1 MSFIIL
7 QLRRA
12 TAAAWTSADP
22 TLAEGEIGYETDTGK
37 YKIGDGTTAWTAL
50 AYFNK
55 GGVLT
60 YAALSTLDG
69 NTDISGAELE
79 ELTDGSETT
88 LHSHAGGGMT
98 FVNRGSLSGF
108 DFTVSNFT
116 LNSSVRTLD
125 LSAIVPA
132 GATAVLLNVWGKCAT
147 AGKEVQFYKYG
158 GSLYNSL
165 MIVAQVSNITSSVR
179 GIIACSSDRK
189 ISYRATTSAT
199 WADMNVNV
207 CGWFI

>member
-1 MSFIIL
+1 MSFKVL

-37 YKIGDGTTAWTAL
+37 YKIGDGTTAWTSL

-60 YAALSTLDG
+60 YAALSALDG
-69 NTDISGAELE
+69 DTDVSGAELE

-88 LHSHAGGGMT
+88 LHSHSYVD
-98 FVNRGSLSGF
+98 FVDRGNLTAVDF
-108 DFTVSNFT
+108 DLGDLTADGKWQNLF
-116 LNSSVRTLD
+116 

-132 GATAVLLNVWGKCAT
+132 GTKAVKLRVSVNCTDYTTNNYIKFRKNGNTDTTYNVQVWKAFVNNLAIT
-147 AGKEVQFYKYG
+147 TEV
-158 GSLYNSL
+158 
-165 MIVAQVSNITSSVR
+165 IVFCDANRIIEYAIINTLTQCDIT
-179 GIIACSSDRK
+179 
-189 ISYRATTSAT
+189 
-199 WADMNVNV
+199 V
-207 CGWFI
+207 CGWII